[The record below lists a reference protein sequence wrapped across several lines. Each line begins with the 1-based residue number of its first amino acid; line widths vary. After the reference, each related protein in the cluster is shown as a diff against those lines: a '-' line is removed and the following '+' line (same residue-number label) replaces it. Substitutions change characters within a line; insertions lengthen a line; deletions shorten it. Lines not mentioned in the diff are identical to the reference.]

1 MVGGFSS
8 VRKQRME
15 RERGIKSSLVLPPPD
30 HAAHRYVEQDAKSVS
45 DVSQLSN
52 KRLYDGAVRDR
63 RQHRGCDGLGIV
75 RIAKKMNL
83 EKLIGGVLSLPD
95 KVHGSCCLYS
105 ARCGVICSEDGG
117 LFHESNVVVA
127 YNDQTRKRQTERE
140 TNHGKQQITASGFW
154 FLSQRPLLEG
164 PCS

>member
-75 RIAKKMNL
+75 RIAKK
-83 EKLIGGVLSLPD
+83 
-95 KVHGSCCLYS
+95 
-105 ARCGVICSEDGG
+105 
-117 LFHESNVVVA
+117 
-127 YNDQTRKRQTERE
+127 
-140 TNHGKQQITASGFW
+140 
-154 FLSQRPLLEG
+154 
-164 PCS
+164 